1 MPTILTNSTTML
13 RQIPINMYKT
23 KFRKIT
29 HIFEI
34 WDIGTSVSV
43 KTIQE
48 GMTERLVT
56 KSLSNAKK
64 QNYEAHLTTSI
75 SFK

>member
-1 MPTILTNSTTML
+1 ML
-13 RQIPINMYKT
+13 RQIPINTYKT

-29 HIFEI
+29 HKFEI
-34 WDIGTSVSV
+34 WDIGTLVSV
-43 KTIQE
+43 KTVQE

-56 KSLSNAKK
+56 KSLSIAKK
-64 QNYEAHLTTSI
+64 QKYEAHLTTST